1 MTSTDKVFAGGIPAI
16 YENFMVPMIFEPY
29 AVEMAKRLATLRPHD
44 VLEVA
49 AGTGV
54 LTRAMAAS
62 VGPDVHITATDLNQP
77 MLDIAIAKQSGGV
90 AITWKQADGLALP
103 FEDQSFD
110 AVACQF
116 GVMFFPDK
124 VQGYREAR
132 RVLRP
137 GGSYIFAVWDRLESN
152 EFVTT
157 VSHALADRFPDD
169 PPRFMMRGPH
179 GYHDLQVIRGEL
191 EAAGFTS
198 VNAET
203 VDQVSTASSAL
214 HAATGYCQ
222 GNPLAAEIEVRAP
235 GKLQEVTESVA
246 EALEKRFGHG
256 AIQGKISAQIVTS
269 VR

>member
-29 AVEMAKRLATLRPHD
+29 AVEMAKRLAALRPRD

-54 LTRAMAAS
+54 LTRAMAATL
-62 VGPDVHITATDLNQP
+62 GPGMHITATDLNQP
-77 MLDIAIAKQSGGV
+77 MLDIAIAKQSAGGT
-90 AITWKQADGLALP
+90 ITWKQADGLALP

-124 VQGYREAR
+124 VQGYREAH
-132 RVLRP
+132 RVLRL
-137 GGSYIFAVWDRLESN
+137 GGAYIFAVWDRLESN
-152 EFVTT
+152 DFVTT
-157 VSHALADRFPDD
+157 VSKALADRFPDD
-169 PPRFMMRGPH
+169 PPRFMSRGPH
-179 GYHDLQVIRGEL
+179 GYHDLKVIRSEL
-191 EAAGFTS
+191 EAAGFAS

-203 VDQVSTASSAL
+203 VEQVSTASSAL

-222 GNPLAAEIEVRAP
+222 GNPLGAEIEARAP
-235 GKLQEVTESVA
+235 GKLQEVTEGVA

-256 AIQGKISAQIVTS
+256 AIQGKISAHIITS
-269 VR
+269 IR